1 MQTTFTVEQAKTG
14 KAYVFDM
21 ATLPEHVVNH
31 AMEYG
36 LRQIINDA
44 ASSVKV
50 KVDGAALTGKAL
62 DKAKAE
68 AGALSDK
75 RYQNMLDGNLRA
87 SVGRTADP
95 VRAAAIAEATKKVE
109 AAIAKKGGKVKD
121 YKSAAIRARAIAAI
135 EADPSFMVRA
145 QAYVDSIN
153 AAGSEIDIDLDDFAF
168 TDADAAEILSRPEL
182 VPDSE

>member
-1 MQTTFTVEQAKTG
+1 MQTTFTIEQAKTG
-14 KAYVFDM
+14 KAYTFDLS
-21 ATLPEHVVNH
+21 TLPEHVVNH

-44 ASSVKV
+44 ASSVKM
-50 KVDGAALTGKAL
+50 KTGTPPLALTGKAL

-121 YKSAAIRARAIAAI
+121 FKSAAIRARAIAAI

-153 AAGSEIDIDLDDFAF
+153 AAGSEIDIDLEDFAPAAAADESEGD
-168 TDADAAEILSRPEL
+168 DAE
-182 VPDSE
+182 